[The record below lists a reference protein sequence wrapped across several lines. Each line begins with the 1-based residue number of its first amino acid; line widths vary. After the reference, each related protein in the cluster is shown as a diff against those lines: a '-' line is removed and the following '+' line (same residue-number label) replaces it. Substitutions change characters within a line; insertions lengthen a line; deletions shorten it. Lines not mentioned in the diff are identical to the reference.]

1 MPSIKEY
8 KNKIQNLKNIE
19 KITRTMKLVAASKLR
34 QVQHTQANAKVYER
48 HLKGIIARLAASVE
62 HASHPLLTPK
72 KQVRNILILVLTS
85 DKGLCGAFNNNI
97 VRKVALWVRSQKNNY
112 ARIDL
117 SFCGKRGFMYF
128 KNYPH
133 IKKYYEGVTA
143 KPDFLRAEKI
153 GGEIGLAFTSGE
165 YDEVYIT
172 FNQYNSPLSQ
182 TVTFQKI
189 LPLEAKN
196 LLTGGQPLS
205 ADYIFEPGTDEL
217 LSDILPEYLYFEIYY
232 ALLENAAGEHGAR
245 MTAMESASKNASEM
259 IDVYTLYRNR
269 ARQASITK
277 ELIEIVSGA
286 ETLNKG

>member
-8 KNKIQNLKNIE
+8 KKKIQSLSNIE

-34 QVQHTQANAKVYER
+34 QVQHSQANAKLYER
-48 HLKGIIARLAASVE
+48 QLKGIIARLAASVE
-62 HASHPLLTPK
+62 HASHPLLTPRK
-72 KQVRNILILVLTS
+72 EVKNILILVLTS

-97 VRKVALWVRSQKNNY
+97 NKRVAQWVKTEKN
-112 ARIDL
+112 RFDQIDL

-133 IKKYYEGVTA
+133 VKKYYEGVTG
-143 KPDFLRAEKI
+143 KPDFNRALKI
-153 GGEIGLAFTSGE
+153 GEEIGQSFISGE
-165 YDEVYIT
+165 YDEVYLT
-172 FNQYNSPLSQ
+172 FNQFNNPLSQ

-189 LPLEAKN
+189 LPLEAKS
-196 LLTGGQPLS
+196 LLAGGHPLS
-205 ADYIFEPGTDEL
+205 ADYIFEPGKDEL
-217 LSDILPEYLYFEIYY
+217 LESILPNYLYFEIYY

-245 MTAMESASKNASEM
+245 MTAMDSSSKNAAEM

-286 ETLNKG
+286 EALRY